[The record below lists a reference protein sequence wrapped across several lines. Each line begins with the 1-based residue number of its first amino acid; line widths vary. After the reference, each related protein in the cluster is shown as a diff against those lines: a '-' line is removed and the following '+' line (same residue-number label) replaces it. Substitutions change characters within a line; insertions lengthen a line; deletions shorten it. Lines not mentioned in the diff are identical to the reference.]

1 MAIFI
6 RFLMTPDHTT
16 NEALTRINQLASQG
30 QRIQAL
36 ELAESLL
43 TKNPELTQA
52 WLISAFLYFQTNQ
65 VTKATEA
72 IAKAREL
79 EPANKQVA
87 FQQVMLLDAINLPQD
102 ALATADWLSHNP
114 PADDRMVEQLAR
126 FLEINH
132 AFEPAQRLFKQLS
145 KSQPQHSGWKL
156 KLAMIEQNYGR
167 IEQAKELA
175 KEALVINP
183 NNADVLIF
191 LSHLSRQSKNSNHIK
206 QLRAL
211 TKDQNLSVS
220 DRAKIYFALA
230 KELEDCQEYQKSF
243 SARKYGADIYRQSY
257 QYDVNSDIGFM
268 QQIER
273 IFNESIVN
281 RQEQIA
287 DIEKPIFIVGLPRS
301 GTTLMDRIISS
312 HSDVTAAGELKHFN
326 RCITAALQHQF
337 PGQQMSRHDMVSAT
351 AQLDLESLGKRYLAN
366 AQTSRGK
373 TPRFTDKFPQNS
385 YYAGL
390 ILRALPGAKI
400 IIMQRHPVA
409 VCYSV
414 YKQMFNRDSYP
425 FSYDLEEMADYFIA
439 HDRLLHHWQKIGG
452 DRIKTVYYEDLVA
465 DLETQARAVLT
476 FLDLPWQNQC
486 LEFHKNKQAA
496 ATASASQ
503 VRQKVYTDS
512 VAMWQNYETE
522 LQPLISKLKAAGCLD
537 NG

>member
-6 RFLMTPDHTT
+6 RFLMTPDQTT

-36 ELAESLL
+36 DLAESLL

-65 VTKATEA
+65 VNKATEA

-79 EPANKQVA
+79 EPDNKQVA

-102 ALATADWLSHNP
+102 ALVTADWLSHNP

-132 AFEPAQRLFKQLS
+132 AFESAQRLFQRLS

-175 KEALVINP
+175 KEALGINP

-337 PGQQMSRHDMVSAT
+337 PGQQMSRRDMVRAT